1 MNPSC
6 SRNAILL
13 CHGILEGNTW
23 ISKVWFHCLGGI
35 PLPFQVGHF
44 RMMKSEMR
52 PEHSLI
58 ISPMPYFMHLKFG
71 KKNNAYGISWRQI
84 KSPLSPEAAAL
95 SEVLKIGQN
104 HQKMWKNYC
113 LPLICAIYR
122 MNRLLLAILELS
134 VGPWS
139 ILRRGN
145 GKGQSLLFQVL
156 SDETYLCKTV

>member
-44 RMMKSEMR
+44 RMMESEMR

-71 KKNNAYGISWRQI
+71 KKIMLMESH
-84 KSPLSPEAAAL
+84 E
-95 SEVLKIGQN
+95 
-104 HQKMWKNYC
+104 
-113 LPLICAIYR
+113 
-122 MNRLLLAILELS
+122 
-134 VGPWS
+134 
-139 ILRRGN
+139 
-145 GKGQSLLFQVL
+145 GK
-156 SDETYLCKTV
+156 